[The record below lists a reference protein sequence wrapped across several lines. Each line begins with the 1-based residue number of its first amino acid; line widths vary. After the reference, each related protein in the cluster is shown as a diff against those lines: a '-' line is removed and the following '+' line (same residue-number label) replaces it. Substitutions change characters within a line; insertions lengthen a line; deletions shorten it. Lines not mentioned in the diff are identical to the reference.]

1 MSTDNPRADF
11 IGDPRAG
18 LFYHPV
24 IVDGGRPGDRLRNE
38 KTFHLSG

>member
-1 MSTDNPRADF
+1 MTDNPRADF

-24 IVDGGRPGDRLRNE
+24 IVDGGRPR
-38 KTFHLSG
+38 